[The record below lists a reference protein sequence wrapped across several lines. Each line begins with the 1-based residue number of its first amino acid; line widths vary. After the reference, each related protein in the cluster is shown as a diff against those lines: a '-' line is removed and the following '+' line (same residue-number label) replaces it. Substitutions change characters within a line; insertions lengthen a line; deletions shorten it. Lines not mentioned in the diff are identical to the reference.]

1 MDIQY
6 RKASIED
13 SSFLLAVRN
22 QEDVRLNSRNS
33 TKIAEVSHSSWF
45 KQRLM
50 EEGLRG
56 PILIFSLDDSLI
68 GYSRIDLLNQDSAIL
83 SIALDLKY
91 RNKGLGRIIL
101 QLTLDYAKNSIGV
114 RSFEAVI
121 SEENVASKRIFQICG
136 FREFS
141 IDQGWTKMTLQSA

>member
-6 RKASIED
+6 RKATIED

-33 TKIAEVSHSSWF
+33 TKIVEDSHSSWF

-83 SIALDLKY
+83 SIALDVEY

-101 QLTLDYAKNSIGV
+101 QLTVDYAKNSIGV

>member
-6 RKASIED
+6 RKATVED

-33 TKIAEVSHSSWF
+33 TKISKDSHSSWF

-56 PILIFSLDDSLI
+56 PILIFSHANSLI
-68 GYSRIDLLNQDSAIL
+68 GYSRIDLLNQESAIL
-83 SIALDLKY
+83 SIALDLEH

-114 RSFEAVI
+114 RSFEALI
-121 SEENVASKRIFQICG
+121 REQNVASKRIFQICG

>member
-141 IDQGWTKMTLQSA
+141 INQGWTKMTLQSA

>member
-33 TKIAEVSHSSWF
+33 TKIVEDSHSSWF

-83 SIALDLKY
+83 SIALDVEY

>member
-6 RKASIED
+6 RKATIED

-33 TKIAEVSHSSWF
+33 TKIAEESHSSWF

-50 EEGLRG
+50 EEELWG
-56 PILIFSLDDSLI
+56 PILIFSLDNSLI
-68 GYSRIDLLNQDSAIL
+68 GYSRIDLLNQVSAIL
-83 SIALDLKY
+83 SIALDVEY
-91 RNKGLGRIIL
+91 RNKGFGRIIL
-101 QLTLDYAKNSIGV
+101 QLTLNYAKNSIGI
-114 RSFEAVI
+114 RSFEALV

-141 IDQGWTKMTLQSA
+141 NDQGWTKMILQSA